1 MLFAEWISV
10 PHKCVIIM
18 NGKILYK
25 EICNDIVKK
34 INQGEYKKGDYLPSQ
49 AELSEQYH
57 TSLVTIKK
65 AVEYAEQMGILVR
78 CKGKRSQISADATQP
93 SKYKIL
99 ALNVI
104 GKSFSNIKEKA
115 SEAKR
120 LSLQIENTWYSQIV
134 DSLISCLPSNVEF
147 LEAAYYRDQVIEN
160 YEETLIPKYDR
171 ILLLGTKS
179 QSLID
184 FLSAKG
190 KKVALF
196 GNTFATGCAVVAN
209 NDREISRMAVKYLI
223 SLGHKK
229 IAFIGSDS
237 SDGGDFAERYNGY
250 REAMSTANLINDG
263 NLIRWCKYAVANE
276 GYENMLNILYASYY
290 SIPTAVFCAN
300 DNIAYGVLKAI
311 KEMGLNCPKDI
322 SVIGVDNT
330 LEICKI
336 TEPTL
341 SSIDKN
347 FKFSGA
353 KLAEILSREVWQNDR
368 SLIKCDLVIR
378 ESTQEPKC

>member
-1 MLFAEWISV
+1 
-10 PHKCVIIM
+10 M

-25 EICNDIVKK
+25 EIYNDIVKK
-34 INQGEYKKGDYLPSQ
+34 IKQGEYKKGDYIPPQ
-49 AELSEQYH
+49 VELSKQYH
-57 TSLVTIKK
+57 TSLVTVKK
-65 AVEYAEQMGILVR
+65 AVEYAEQMGVLIR
-78 CKGKRSQISADATQP
+78 CKGKRAQITANFNQQ

-104 GKSFSNIKEKA
+104 GKSFNSIKEKA

-120 LSLQIENTWYSQIV
+120 LNLQIENTWYSQIIK
-134 DSLISCLPSNVEF
+134 SLTVCLPSDVEF

-184 FLSAKG
+184 FLCAKG

-196 GNTFATGCAVVAN
+196 GNTSATGCAIVAN

-250 REAMSTANLINDG
+250 RDAMDAAKLMNDG

-290 SIPTAVFCAN
+290 SRPTAVFCAN
-300 DNIAYGVLKAI
+300 DNIAYGVLTAI
-311 KEMGLNCPKDI
+311 KEMRLECPKDI
-322 SVIGVDNT
+322 SIIGVDNT
-330 LEICKI
+330 LEVCKI

-347 FKFSGA
+347 FKLSGA
-353 KLAEILSREVWQNDR
+353 KLAEVLSREEWKNDR

-378 ESTQEPKC
+378 ESTQEPKNS

>member
-1 MLFAEWISV
+1 
-10 PHKCVIIM
+10 M

-25 EICNDIVKK
+25 EIYNDIVKR

-49 AELSEQYH
+49 AELSEEYH
-57 TSLVTIKK
+57 TSLITIKK
-65 AVEYAEQMGILVR
+65 AVEYAEQTGVLLR
-78 CKGKRSQISADATQP
+78 CKGKRAQILANYSQTA
-93 SKYKIL
+93 KYKIL

-104 GKSFSNIKEKA
+104 SKSLDNLKEKA

-134 DSLISCLPSNVEF
+134 QSLISSLPDDVEF
-147 LEAAYYRDQVIEN
+147 LEAAYCRDHIIEK

-184 FLSAKG
+184 FLCAKG

-196 GNTFATGCAVVAN
+196 GNTSATGCAVVAN

-237 SDGGDFAERYNGY
+237 SDVGDFAERYNGY
-250 REAMSTANLINDG
+250 RDAMNAANLMNDG

-290 SIPTAVFCAN
+290 SRPTAVFCAN
-300 DNIAYGVLKAI
+300 DNIAYGVLTAI
-311 KEMGLNCPKDI
+311 KEMGLECPKDI
-322 SVIGVDNT
+322 SIIGVDNT
-330 LEICKI
+330 LEVCKI

-347 FKFSGA
+347 FKLSGA
-353 KLAEILSREVWQNDR
+353 KLAEILSREEWRDDR

-378 ESTQEPKC
+378 ESTQEPESE

>member
-1 MLFAEWISV
+1 
-10 PHKCVIIM
+10 M

-25 EICNDIVKK
+25 EIYNDIVRK
-34 INQGEYKKGDYLPSQ
+34 INQGEYRKGDYLPPQ

-65 AVEYAEQMGILVR
+65 AVEYAEQMGIIIR
-78 CKGKRSQISADATQP
+78 CKGKRSQISADAIQP

-104 GKSFSNIKEKA
+104 GKSISNIKEKA

-120 LSLQIENTWYSQIV
+120 LSLHIENTWYSQIM
-134 DSLISCLPSNVEF
+134 DSLISCLPPNVEF

-184 FLSAKG
+184 FLCGKG

-237 SDGGDFAERYNGY
+237 SDGGDFAERYSGY
-250 REAMSTANLINDG
+250 REAMSTANLMNDG

-300 DNIAYGVLKAI
+300 DNIAYGAMKAI
-311 KEMGLNCPKDI
+311 KEMGYNCPKDI

-330 LEICKI
+330 LEVCKI

-353 KLAEILSREVWQNDR
+353 KLAEVLSREEWKNDR

-378 ESTQEPKC
+378 ESTQEPKN